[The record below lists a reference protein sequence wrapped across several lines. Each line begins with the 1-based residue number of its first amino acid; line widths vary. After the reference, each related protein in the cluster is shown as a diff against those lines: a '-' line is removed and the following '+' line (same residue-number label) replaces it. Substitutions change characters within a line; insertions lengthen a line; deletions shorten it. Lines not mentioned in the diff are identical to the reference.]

1 MNVTVIY
8 TPDIDAG
15 AAEYRERDR
24 LWRQHHR
31 ETDPTARQ
39 KDRDYSQ
46 AYYQKNSEIINK
58 KSSEYQKKKRTD
70 QPEEVR
76 AKAREQYKRRVAL
89 HKDDEKIK
97 PVSHLCE
104 CGGNYTPSHKSG
116 HVRSKRH
123 LRFCGTLA

>member
-1 MNVTVIY
+1 M
-8 TPDIDAG
+8 DAG

-46 AYYQKNSEIINK
+46 SYYQKNKESVLEK
-58 KSSEYQKKKRTD
+58 GREYQKQKRAE
-70 QPEEVR
+70 QPEQVR

-89 HKDDEKIK
+89 HKDDEKEK

-104 CGGNYTPSHKSG
+104 CGGNYTPSHKSS
-116 HVRSKRH
+116 HDRSKKH
-123 LRFCGTLA
+123 LRFYGTLA